1 MKKPY
6 QKPFM
11 QEMVLRYKTALLTM
25 SVVDPEIVDVD
36 PDEEIDAEE
45 ALSRSSSIMWDEW

>member
-1 MKKPY
+1 MKKSY